1 MSEGIFFNICNNI
14 KKYYVLIFQDKGA
27 DSSAERGDST
37 ARHSVTR
44 YRGQN
49 AGHLHNVEG
58 EEVRM
63 KNDIGMGKTIYIC
76 LSLRFECSDSDR
88 DREEVRQHELSQRG
102 LAELVAMNTQPI
114 IICDE
119 GRTTRTLSRS

>member
-14 KKYYVLIFQDKGA
+14 NTYYVLTEPSILQDKGA
-27 DSSAERGDST
+27 NSSTERGDAP

-63 KNDIGMGKTIYIC
+63 KNDIVMVK
-76 LSLRFECSDSDR
+76 
-88 DREEVRQHELSQRG
+88 
-102 LAELVAMNTQPI
+102 
-114 IICDE
+114 
-119 GRTTRTLSRS
+119 TLS

>member
-14 KKYYVLIFQDKGA
+14 NTYYVLTEPSILQDKGA

-58 EEVRM
+58 EEVRI
-63 KNDIGMGKTIYIC
+63 KNDIGMGKTI
-76 LSLRFECSDSDR
+76 
-88 DREEVRQHELSQRG
+88 
-102 LAELVAMNTQPI
+102 
-114 IICDE
+114 
-119 GRTTRTLSRS
+119 

>member
-1 MSEGIFFNICNNI
+1 
-14 KKYYVLIFQDKGA
+14 
-27 DSSAERGDST
+27 
-37 ARHSVTR
+37 
-44 YRGQN
+44 
-49 AGHLHNVEG
+49 
-58 EEVRM
+58 M

-102 LAELVAMNTQPI
+102 LAELIAMNTKPI

-119 GRTTRTLSRS
+119 GRNSRRRLRESRTTSHIHTNVFGNLITMSINIR